1 VLAYHPA
8 LDPYHAAL
16 RVLQLLVYHETE
28 YELDALR
35 ILDFFLVFPE
45 ELISVRLPRDA
56 QPWRLRVKTPKNPY
70 WFDGDRLLTFAQM
83 KVIQDTALSLLSA
96 KGLIDPATLREGRV
110 SLLPTRVPPDLEEV
124 LRKKNA
130 DNATLVTFLVSVL
143 GKLPVRGR
151 DGLKD
156 RSKLMEFRYDT
167 A

>member
-16 RVLQLLVYHETE
+16 RILQILDYHETE

-45 ELISVRLPRDA
+45 EIGSIRLPKHA
-56 QPWRLRVKTPKNPY
+56 QSWRAQFSSPANPY
-70 WFDGDRLLTFAQM
+70 WFEGDRLLAFAQM
-83 KVIQDTALSLLSA
+83 KIIQNTALSLLSA
-96 KGLIDPATLREGRV
+96 KGLIDPNSLRRGRV
-110 SLLPTRVPPDLEEV
+110 KLVPDKIPPQLEALLSD
-124 LRKKNA
+124 KNA
-130 DNATLVTFLVSVL
+130 ESASLVTFLVSVL
-143 GKLPVRGR
+143 GELPVRGR

-167 A
+167 V